1 MNILEIYQNNPN
13 TVFISR
19 DGSRYKVKKVDADDD
34 DYPFLMEKITENDL
48 GERKNWVANNGR
60 SDKYCPKEDP
70 DDIIDYERPLNILEI
85 YRNNPDTVFIAR
97 DGTRCKV
104 EIYNATA
111 SAFQFKMLPLD
122 GGDSFWVY
130 SNSKRTSMFNC
141 DNNKDIVDYERPIFT
156 VGEYITRD
164 GRKAV
169 VYYDLSE
176 RFGMHYPLYGYIDGN
191 EDYDTWTKCGEG
203 VMGEVTPY
211 DLVSPWVES
220 PYTITVNGK
229 KFHPVKNPEDGKMH
243 FYIHTS
249 SQTIAHSTA
258 WNVKNP
264 NLLDALLVNLNLVYK
279 TVEEAQA
286 FLDEITKPNA
296 EVRYDTE

>member
-286 FLDEITKPNA
+286 FLDEIIKPNA